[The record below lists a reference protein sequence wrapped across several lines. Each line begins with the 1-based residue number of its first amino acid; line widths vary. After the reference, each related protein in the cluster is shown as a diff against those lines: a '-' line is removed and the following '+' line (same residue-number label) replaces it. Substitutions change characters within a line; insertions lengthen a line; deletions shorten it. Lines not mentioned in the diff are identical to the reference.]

1 MRLRNFGVTGGAL
14 RKGSLD
20 PYAKGQETFTQTAAG
35 EPERGYRRIGYLIEK
50 AKLRFEQIQ
59 ADGRGDGFGT

>member
-1 MRLRNFGVTGGAL
+1 M

-35 EPERGYRRIGYLIEK
+35 EPERGYRRIDYLIEK
-50 AKLRFEQIQ
+50 PKLRFEQIQ

>member
-1 MRLRNFGVTGGAL
+1 M

-20 PYAKGQETFTQTAAG
+20 PYAKGQETFMQTAAG
-35 EPERGYRRIGYLIEK
+35 EPERGYRRIGYLIGK
-50 AKLRFEQIQ
+50 PKLRFEQIQ

>member
-1 MRLRNFGVTGGAL
+1 MAVCCNLHDEDIDWGN
-14 RKGSLD
+14 
-20 PYAKGQETFTQTAAG
+20 
-35 EPERGYRRIGYLIEK
+35 IGK